1 VKGKEHLYPAKYFL
15 IWRNRASKTAA
26 AMSKNLKICERE
38 GLVDGILQ
46 GAQRAET
53 SFDYPIIFV
62 VSDFV
67 AVSKAS
73 GTYKLLNL

>member
-1 VKGKEHLYPAKYFL
+1 
-15 IWRNRASKTAA
+15 
-26 AMSKNLKICERE
+26 MSKNLKICERE
-38 GLVDGILQ
+38 GLVDEILQ